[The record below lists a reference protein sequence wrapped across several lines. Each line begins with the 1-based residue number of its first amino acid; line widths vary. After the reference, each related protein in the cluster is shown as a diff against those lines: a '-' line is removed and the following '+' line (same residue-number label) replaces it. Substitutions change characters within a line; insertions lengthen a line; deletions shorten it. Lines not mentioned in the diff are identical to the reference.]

1 MKQKCKHCNCTSES
15 EYCFRH
21 KPRKPMSKTSSL
33 LRKKLDKSEEDIRR
47 ISDQSHFFQQIW
59 GKRPHFSEVSGDFL
73 GNEPLTIFFHH
84 ILPKEKYP
92 EACFDEENII
102 LLTLDEHTNVESNMY
117 KYDIINTK
125 RQFLLSKYQ
134 LV

>member
-1 MKQKCKHCNCTSES
+1 L
-15 EYCFRH
+15 
-21 KPRKPMSKTSSL
+21 SK
-33 LRKKLDKSEEDIRR
+33 KVEKSEEDNRN
-47 ISDQSHFFQQIW
+47 ISDRNDLFLQIW
-59 GKRPHFSEVSGDFL
+59 EKRPHRSEVSGEFL

-117 KYDIINTK
+117 KYDIVNTK
-125 RQFLLSKYQ
+125 RQLLLSKYQ

>member
-21 KPRKPMSKTSSL
+21 KPRKAMPKMSSL
-33 LRKKLDKSEEDIRR
+33 LRKKLDKSEEDIRK
-47 ISDQSHFFQQIW
+47 ISDQSHFFLQIW

-92 EACFDEENII
+92 EAWLDEENII
-102 LLTLDEHTNVESNMY
+102 LLTLDEHTNVESNIY
-117 KYDIINTK
+117 KYDTINT
-125 RQFLLSKYQ
+125 RRTSLLEKYDK
-134 LV
+134 L

>member
-1 MKQKCKHCNCTSES
+1 
-15 EYCFRH
+15 
-21 KPRKPMSKTSSL
+21 MSSF
-33 LRKKLDKSEEDIRR
+33 LRKKLNKSEEVNRN
-47 ISDQSHFFQQIW
+47 ISNRNDLFLQIW
-59 GKRPHFSEVSGDFL
+59 EKRPHKSEVSGEYL
-73 GNEPLTIFFHH
+73 GKEPLTVFFHH

-117 KYDIINTK
+117 KYDIVNTK

>member
-1 MKQKCKHCNCTSES
+1 MKCKICGKNAET
-15 EYCFRH
+15 EYCFLH
-21 KPRKPMSKTSSL
+21 KKRKPL
-33 LRKKLDKSEEDIRR
+33 AIALRKKLDKSEEVNRN
-47 ISDQSHFFQQIW
+47 ISDRNEFFLQIW
-59 GKRPHFSEVSGDFL
+59 KKRPHKSEISGEFL
-73 GNEPLTIFFHH
+73 GNEPLTIFFHN

-117 KYDIINTK
+117 KYDIVNTK

>member
-21 KPRKPMSKTSSL
+21 KPRKSMSKMSSL
-33 LRKKLDKSEEDIRR
+33 LHKKLDKSEEVNRN
-47 ISDQSHFFQQIW
+47 ISDRNEFFLQIW
-59 GKRPHFSEVSGDFL
+59 KKRPHKSEVSGDFL

-117 KYDIINTK
+117 KYDIVNTK